1 MSRSR
6 TASAVF
12 RRTRVRPVWIAFVQ
26 WLSRSTRRLFRWR
39 RRLSQWARRLSRRG
53 RGALREFRAEPL
65 PVRLVAGTAA
75 VLVLL
80 LALNWL
86 YQVIRKPAE
95 LFFPVSGALHK
106 TPSETW
112 RQYGPLFR
120 EHSTEVMTPEL
131 LAALAQVEGS
141 GNPVARTYWR
151 WQWSWSPFEIYQ
163 PASSAVGMYQITNA
177 AFRDARRFCIHDHA
191 VAEDGPWNDW
201 GSCWFNSLYTRVIP
215 SHAVELTSAFLD
227 RSVAR
232 TLERQ
237 RITAAA
243 LQQKQDLAAV
253 IHLCGAAAGDA
264 YARRRFQLTAGARC
278 GDHDAR
284 AYLAKV
290 NAMKRYFA
298 WQAAA
303 GRSGE

>member
-6 TASAVF
+6 AATAGFRGTTRA
-12 RRTRVRPVWIAFVQ
+12 RRTRTTLV
-26 WLSRSTRRLFRWR
+26 
-39 RRLSQWARRLSRRG
+39 RRLSRWRW
-53 RGALREFRAEPL
+53 RLSPRFRWLARWSRWSLQELRAAPPPLRLIAGAAI
-65 PVRLVAGTAA
+65 V
-75 VLVLL
+75 
-80 LALNWL
+80 LALFFSVNGL

-95 LFFPVSGALHK
+95 MFFPVSGALHK

-120 EHSTEVMTPEL
+120 EHSTVVMTPEM
-131 LAALAQVEGS
+131 LAALAQVEGA

-151 WQWSWSPFEIYQ
+151 WRLTWNPFEMYQ

-177 AFRDARRFCIHDHA
+177 AFQDAKRLCIHDHE
-191 VAEDGPWNDW
+191 VVEDGPWNEW
-201 GSCWFNSLYTRVIP
+201 GSCWFNSLYTRVVP

-232 TLERQ
+232 TLERR
-237 RITAAA
+237 RIAAVT

-253 IHLCGAAAGDA
+253 IHLCGPGVGDA
-264 YARRRFQLTAGARC
+264 YARRGFQLTAAPRC

-284 AYLAKV
+284 IYLARV

-298 WQAAA
+298 WRATT
-303 GRSGE
+303 EE

>member
-6 TASAVF
+6 AASAGT
-12 RRTRVRPVWIAFVQ
+12 RWTRARRVRIVFVRQ
-26 WLSRSTRRLFRWR
+26 LSRSVRR
-39 RRLSQWARRLSRRG
+39 
-53 RGALREFRAEPL
+53 ALRESWAAP
-65 PVRLVAGTAA
+65 PWVRLVAGTS
-75 VLVLL
+75 VILVLML
-80 LALNWL
+80 TFNWL

-95 LFFPVSGALHK
+95 MFFPVSGVLHK

-112 RQYGPLFR
+112 RQYAPLFR
-120 EHSTEVMTPEL
+120 EHSTAVMTPEL

-151 WQWSWSPFEIYQ
+151 WRPTWNPFEMYQ

-177 AFRDARRFCIHDHA
+177 AFQDARRYCIHDHM
-191 VAEDGPWNDW
+191 VVEDGPWNNW

-215 SHAVELTSAFLD
+215 SHAIELTAAFLD

-232 TLERQ
+232 TLARQ
-237 RITAAA
+237 RIAAA
-243 LQQKQDLAAV
+243 TREQKQDLAAV
-253 IHLCGAAAGDA
+253 IHLCGTGVGDA
-264 YARRRFQLTAGARC
+264 YARRSFQLVADARC
-278 GDHDAR
+278 GDHDVNS
-284 AYLAKV
+284 YLAKV

-303 GRSGE
+303 